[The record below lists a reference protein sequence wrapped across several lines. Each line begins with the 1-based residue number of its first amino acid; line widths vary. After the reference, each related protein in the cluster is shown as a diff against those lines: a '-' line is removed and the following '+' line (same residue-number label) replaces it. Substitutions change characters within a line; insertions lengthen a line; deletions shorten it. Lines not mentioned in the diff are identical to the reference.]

1 MAQLCICILHDSTG
15 ISWASKKYG
24 ENNQELSALQKYVV
38 FSSRGDFYPASIA
51 PDCLRMEEIKYM
63 HKVNIDILQITFDSP
78 MGKESSK

>member
-1 MAQLCICILHDSTG
+1 MDFQKVLSEQSRTVST
-15 ISWASKKYG
+15 
-24 ENNQELSALQKYVV
+24 LQKYVV
-38 FSSRGDFYPASIA
+38 FSSRGDFYPALIA